1 MKLIVDRYNSESDY
15 TDGLLFIDGK
25 FECYTIED
33 EFREVKVSGETRI
46 PDGTY
51 KIELRTV
58 GGFHNKY
65 SIKYGSS
72 FHKGMLWV
80 KDVPNFEYILIH
92 TGNTDEHTAGC
103 LIVGSTADNNKGF
116 IGASVSAY
124 KSLYPKVLN
133 ALQNNEEVSI
143 TYKSR

>member
-1 MKLIVDRYNSESDY
+1 MELEVIRYNSKEDY
-15 TDGLLFIDGK
+15 TDGLLFIDNK
-25 FECYTIED
+25 FECFTLED
-33 EFREVKVSGETRI
+33 EERTVKVYGETSI

-58 GGFHNKY
+58 GGFNTRYLK
-65 SIKYGSS
+65 KFGNE

-92 TGNTDEHTAGC
+92 IGNTDDDTAGC
-103 LIVGSTADNNKGF
+103 LLVGSTADKDKGF
-116 IGASVSAY
+116 IGASTGAY

-133 ALQNNEEVSI
+133 ALENGEEVWI
-143 TYKSR
+143 NYKTI

>member
-25 FECYTIED
+25 FECFTIED
-33 EFREVKVSGETRI
+33 EYREVKVKGETRI

-58 GGFHNKY
+58 GGFHNDY
-65 SIKYGSS
+65 SSKYGSS

-92 TGNTDEHTAGC
+92 TGNTDEDAAGC
-103 LIVGSTADNNKGF
+103 LIVGSTADNKKGF

-124 KSLYPKVLN
+124 KSLYPKVLK
-133 ALQNNEEVSI
+133 AIQNNEEVTI